1 MTKPAV
7 FTQGDISKLL
17 KGAAAAGM
25 TVTRVEIDR
34 TGKIVAQI
42 GKADDD
48 QPKEEET
55 DLDRIIRAQ
64 KEQFAAKRDGV
75 SRPAQKLARSV

>member
-17 KGAAAAGM
+17 KGAKAAGA

-34 TGKIVAQI
+34 SGKIVALFAGQ
-42 GKADDD
+42 ADDATEPNEWD
-48 QPKEEET
+48 VVFNAEEK
-55 DLDRIIRAQ
+55 RP
-64 KEQFAAKRDGV
+64 AKR
-75 SRPAQKLARSV
+75 RH

>member
-17 KGAAAAGM
+17 KGAKAAGQ

-34 TGKIVAQI
+34 TGKIVALLA
-42 GKADDD
+42 GAADDAVEANEWD
-48 QPKEEET
+48 VVFDAKE
-55 DLDRIIRAQ
+55 
-64 KEQFAAKRDGV
+64 K
-75 SRPAQKLARSV
+75 RPAKGRH